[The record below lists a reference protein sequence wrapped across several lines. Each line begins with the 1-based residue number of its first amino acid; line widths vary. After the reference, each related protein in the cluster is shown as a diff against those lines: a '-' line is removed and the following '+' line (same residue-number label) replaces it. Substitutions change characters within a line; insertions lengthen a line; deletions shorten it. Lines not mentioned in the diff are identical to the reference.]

1 MATYFITGCSRG
13 IGLEMIKQLASRPD
27 SAVQSIFATARS
39 QQTPEQLGEIVKN
52 DKRVHFVQLD
62 VEDSTSIKKAVTAT
76 QKQLGDRGLDI
87 LINNAGV
94 LHQDSG
100 RSLGMD
106 SLESTLRTNVIAV
119 QRVTAA
125 FLPLLRTGQKKQI
138 INISST
144 VGSIGM
150 VEEFARSPWTAYK
163 VSKAALNM
171 LTVQL
176 SMDLK
181 SEGFTVVAV
190 SPGWLKTDLGLCNI
204 RTDGHY

>member
-13 IGLEMIKQLASRPD
+13 IGLEMIKQLATQPD
-27 SAVQSIFATARS
+27 SAVQTIFATARS
-39 QQTPEQLGEIVKN
+39 QQPSEQLGEIVKN
-52 DKRVHFVQLD
+52 DKRVHFIQLD
-62 VEDSTSIKKAVTAT
+62 VDDNASIKKAVAAV
-76 QKQLGDRGLDI
+76 QQQLGDRGLDI

-94 LHQDSG
+94 LHHDEG

-106 SLESTLRTNVIAV
+106 SLESTLKTNVVAV

-125 FLPLLRTGQKKQI
+125 FLPLLRAGQKKQI

-176 SMDLK
+176 SMDLQ
-181 SEGFTVVAV
+181 SEGFTVVPV

-204 RTDGHY
+204 